1 MEQHKVTLNIR
12 NQEADD
18 LARELARIDRTS
30 ITDAVISALRE
41 TIRNR
46 MRKESPRET
55 AQTILARRG
64 LAFQRIENRCRRK
77 PITTLITIHW
87 VKSRCL
93 STPVR
98 SYR

>member
-12 NQEADD
+12 NQEADE

-46 MRKESPRET
+46 MRKERPRET
-55 AQTILARRG
+55 AQKILARRG
-64 LAFQRIENRCRRK
+64 LAFQPDRK
-77 PITTLITIHW
+77 PVPREAYHDLDHDPRGE
-87 VKSRCL
+87 K
-93 STPVR
+93 
-98 SYR
+98 